1 MQILTRW
8 FAPALLA
15 AGLGLGAMTP
25 APAQAQD
32 SLSRVLV
39 DVADVAFNGGTPYYR
54 YGNYG
59 PDDQLVVSRD
69 AYGRPVYYRQ
79 VPYRQNVDGRGVYDP
94 RTTYPVYRNG
104 YDRNGYDRNGYDR
117 VGYDRSGPPY
127 GNAYGYYRNGPG
139 SRSHYSKHDRR
150 RVEGWNERR
159 QDDEDNDGDRDGHR
173 QRGHDRDD
181 D

>member
-32 SLSRVLV
+32 SLARVLV
-39 DVADVAFNGGTPYYR
+39 DVADVVFNGGTPYYR

-59 PDDQLVVSRD
+59 PDDRLVMGRD

-79 VPYRQNVDGRGVYDP
+79 VAYGQDAYGRRIYDP
-94 RTTYPVYRNG
+94 RNAYPVRMDG
-104 YDRNGYDRNGYDR
+104 YGRD
-117 VGYDRSGPPY
+117 GYDRSGPPY
-127 GNAYGYYRNGPG
+127 GNAYGYYRNGRG

-150 RVEGWNERR
+150 RAYGWNERR
-159 QDDEDNDGDRDGHR
+159 HDDEDDDGDRGGRRHR
-173 QRGHDRDD
+173 GDDRDD

>member
-59 PDDQLVVSRD
+59 PDDRLVMSRD

-79 VPYRQNVDGRGVYDP
+79 VPYGQGAYGRTTDDP
-94 RTTYPVYRNG
+94 RNAYPVYRNAYG
-104 YDRNGYDRNGYDR
+104 SNA
-117 VGYDRSGPPY
+117 YDRSGPPY

-159 QDDEDNDGDRDGHR
+159 HDDEDNDGDRDGRR
-173 QRGHDRDD
+173 QRDD

>member
-1 MQILTRW
+1 MQILSRW

-25 APAQAQD
+25 APAQAQN

-59 PDDQLVVSRD
+59 PDDRLVMARD

-79 VPYRQNVDGRGVYDP
+79 VAYGQGAYGRPTYDP
-94 RTTYPVYRNG
+94 RNAYPTYPNYPVYQNGYGRNG
-104 YDRNGYDRNGYDR
+104 YE
-117 VGYDRSGPPY
+117 RSGPPY

-150 RVEGWNERR
+150 RADGWNERR
-159 QDDEDNDGDRDGHR
+159 YDDEDNDGDHDGRRH
-173 QRGHDRDD
+173 RGHDRDD

>member
-1 MQILTRW
+1 MQILNRW

-32 SLSRVLV
+32 SLARVLV

-59 PDDQLVVSRD
+59 PDDRLVMTRD

-79 VPYRQNVDGRGVYDP
+79 APYRPDAYGRGVYDP
-94 RTTYPVYRNG
+94 RNVYPVYRDG
-104 YDRNGYDRNGYDR
+104 YER
-117 VGYDRSGPPY
+117 GYDRSGPPY

-139 SRSHYSKHDRR
+139 SRSHYNKHDRR
-150 RVEGWNERR
+150 RADGWNAYR
-159 QDDEDNDGDRDGHR
+159 QDDEDDDGDRDGRRHH
-173 QRGHDRDD
+173 GHDRDD